1 MIPLLESMLGEIVPA
16 RTWFGILMSVIGIS
30 MLECSGSPPNVR
42 LIKTPWPFNFMQ
54 VVMSNIYI

>member
-1 MIPLLESMLGEIVPA
+1 MIPLLESMLGEVVPA

-42 LIKTPWPFNFMQ
+42 IVFHSIPFCSLISSKKEET
-54 VVMSNIYI
+54 